1 VCREAETLFLA
12 ARSSKSSRTAVA
24 RGGSG
29 GKSGVLRSVA
39 LVVLLIGAVTLWV
52 MAVDPG
58 SHSERRDWDR
68 FGRGPARAGGL
79 CA

>member
-1 VCREAETLFLA
+1 M
-12 ARSSKSSRTAVA
+12 
-24 RGGSG
+24 
-29 GKSGVLRSVA
+29 LRSVA

-58 SHSERRDWDR
+58 SRSERRDWDR

>member
-1 VCREAETLFLA
+1 M
-12 ARSSKSSRTAVA
+12 
-24 RGGSG
+24 
-29 GKSGVLRSVA
+29 LRSVA

-52 MAVDPG
+52 MALDPG